1 MEELFCPMHM
11 FNSYGFGDVL
21 LTQRTPS
28 GLLTTKNPL
37 PVPCSGSIPN
47 TTIKFASGGS
57 GFLVS
62 TRQSLKIG
70 SSFILGLILTAA
82 NVVCEV
88 LTNEPKNNSFGVK
101 LENGQW
107 CEAYFLK
114 SYLDEFSQELIS
126 ETMGC
131 EYCLP
136 SDVAVLLLTSSNDLS
151 LNSYNLHLDHPPILN
166 CFISGYP
173 KKSIEIEYCC
183 PQM

>member
-1 MEELFCPMHM
+1 MDSEI
-11 FNSYGFGDVL
+11 L
-21 LTQRTPS
+21 LTQKTPS

-37 PVPCSGSIPN
+37 HIPCSGSIPN

-151 LNSYNLHLDHPPILN
+151 LNSYNLHLDPPPSLS
-166 CFISGYP
+166 CFISGYL
-173 KKSIEIEYCC
+173 KNQGSGRV
-183 PQM
+183 